1 MHTSLHRVSLILLLG
16 IFACQ
21 GSLFAAS
28 IRFLPWDHVIAARKI
43 AFQHGGE
50 SVELTLHP
58 DQRSG
63 PIKTTLGEGLLQLV
77 ALDRTSP
84 DGKPTSFAVKMPAGI
99 QAPLVL
105 ILPDAKHPTG
115 LRSFVIEDAS
125 ANFAWGTMRFV
136 NSTGKALLMRHHKTI
151 KELPDTWTPVD
162 IAPGGDARNA
172 GVQVAARDDTKTI
185 LYSAVWKHDPNIRK
199 LIFVVPGA
207 DVRTGVVAFKIVP
220 EDRRVLAAP
229 AAEVA
234 EADN

>member
-1 MHTSLHRVSLILLLG
+1 MQASLHRYSLILLLG

>member
-1 MHTSLHRVSLILLLG
+1 MQAFLHRYSRFIFLG
-16 IFACQ
+16 VLACH
-21 GSLFAAS
+21 GSVVAAT
-28 IRFLPWDHVIAARKI
+28 IRFLPWDHKVAARQI
-43 AFQHGGE
+43 AFQHGE
-50 SVELTLHP
+50 EVEKLTLHP

-63 PIKTTLGEGLLQLV
+63 PINSTVGEKLLQLV
-77 ALDRTSP
+77 ALDRTSQ
-84 DGKPTSFAVKMPAGI
+84 DGKPTSFAIKIPAGI

-115 LRSFVIEDAS
+115 LRSFVLEDES

-136 NSTGKALLMRHHKTI
+136 NATGKTLLMRHDKTI

-172 GVQVAARDDTKTI
+172 GVQVAAHDDTKTI

-220 EDRRVLAAP
+220 EDRRGLAATTDQETD
-229 AAEVA
+229 AE
-234 EADN
+234 N

>member
-1 MHTSLHRVSLILLLG
+1 MQTSLYRYSLILLLG
-16 IFACQ
+16 IL
-21 GSLFAAS
+21 GGYESLVAGT
-28 IRFLPWDHVIAARKI
+28 IRFLPWDHAVAARMI
-43 AFQHGGE
+43 AFQHGE
-50 SVELTLHP
+50 EVIKLTLHP
-58 DQRSG
+58 DQRSDS
-63 PIKTTLGEGLLQLV
+63 IKSIANEELLQLV

-84 DGKPTSFAVKMPAGI
+84 DGKPASVEIKVPAGI
-99 QAPLVL
+99 QSPLVL
-105 ILPDAKHPTG
+105 ILPDPKHLTG

-136 NSTGKALLMRHHKTI
+136 NSTGKGLLVRHEKTI
-151 KELPDTWTPVD
+151 KELPETWTPVD

-172 GVQVAARDDTKTI
+172 GVQVAAHDGSKTI

-229 AAEVA
+229 AVEEP
-234 EADN
+234 EAVN

>member
-1 MHTSLHRVSLILLLG
+1 MQTSLNRVSLILVLG
-16 IFACQ
+16 ILACQ

-28 IRFLPWDHVIAARKI
+28 IRFLPWDHAIAARKI

-63 PIKTTLGEGLLQLV
+63 PIKTTLGEGLLQLA

-84 DGKPTSFAVKMPAGI
+84 DGKPASLAFKMPAGI

-115 LRSFVIEDAS
+115 LRAFVIEDAS
-125 ANFAWGTMRFV
+125 ANFPWGTMRFV
-136 NSTGKALLMRHHKTI
+136 NVTGKALLVRHDKTI

-162 IAPGGDARNA
+162 ITPGGDARNA
-172 GVQVAARDDTKTI
+172 GVLLAGRDDPKTI
-185 LYSAVWKHDPNIRK
+185 LYSAVWKYDPNIRK
-199 LIFVVPGA
+199 LIFVVPGS
-207 DVRTGVVAFKIVP
+207 DVRTGVVAFEIVP
-220 EDRRVLAAP
+220 EDRRVLAAT
-229 AAEVA
+229 AAA
-234 EADN
+234 APDPDN

>member
-1 MHTSLHRVSLILLLG
+1 MQSFLHRYSLILLLVILAG
-16 IFACQ
+16 HE
-21 GSLFAAS
+21 SLVAAT
-28 IRFLPWDHVIAARKI
+28 IRFLPWDHTVAARKI
-43 AFQHGGE
+43 AFQHGE
-50 SVELTLHP
+50 EVENLTLHP
-58 DQRSG
+58 DQRSI
-63 PIKTTLGEGLLQLV
+63 PIKSTAGEEIFQLV
-77 ALDRTSP
+77 ALDLTSP
-84 DGKPTSFAVKMPAGI
+84 DGKPASLAVKIPAGI

-136 NSTGKALLMRHHKTI
+136 NSTGKALLVRHDKTI

-185 LYSAVWKHDPNIRK
+185 LYSAVWRHDPNIRK

-229 AAEVA
+229 AAELP

>member
-1 MHTSLHRVSLILLLG
+1 M
-16 IFACQ
+16 
-21 GSLFAAS
+21 
-28 IRFLPWDHVIAARKI
+28 RFLPWDHVIAARKI

-63 PIKTTLGEGLLQLV
+63 PIKSTAGEKLLQLA
-77 ALDRTSP
+77 ALDRTGP
-84 DGKPTSFAVKMPAGI
+84 DGKPASVAIRLPAGI
-99 QAPLVL
+99 QAPLVM
-105 ILPDAKHPTG
+105 ILPDAKHPSG

-136 NSTGKALLMRHHKTI
+136 NATGKALLVRHDKTI

-162 IAPGGDARNA
+162 IAPGGEARNA

-220 EDRRVLAAP
+220 EDRRALAAT
-229 AAEVA
+229 AAEPPKA
-234 EADN
+234 EN

>member
-1 MHTSLHRVSLILLLG
+1 MQASLHRYSLILLLG
-16 IFACQ
+16 ILA
-21 GSLFAAS
+21 GHESLVAATL
-28 IRFLPWDHVIAARKI
+28 RFLPWDHKVAGRKI
-43 AFQHGGE
+43 AFQHGKE
-50 SVELTLHP
+50 VAALTLHP
-58 DQRSG
+58 DQRSV
-63 PIKTTLGEGLLQLV
+63 PIRSTAGEELLQLV
-77 ALDRTSP
+77 ALDRAGP
-84 DGKPTSFAVKMPAGI
+84 DGKPASIAIKMPAGI

-136 NSTGKALLMRHHKTI
+136 NSTGKALLVRHDKTI

>member
-1 MHTSLHRVSLILLLG
+1 MISVHRFPLTLLLG
-16 IFACQ
+16 ILACH
-21 GSLFAAS
+21 GSLFAATM
-28 IRFLPWDHVIAARKI
+28 RFLPWDHAIAARKI
-43 AFQHGGE
+43 EFQHGGE

-63 PIKTTLGEGLLQLV
+63 PIKSTAGEKLLQLV
-77 ALDRTSP
+77 ALDRTGP
-84 DGKPTSFAVKMPAGI
+84 DGKPASVAIKMPAGI

-136 NSTGKALLMRHHKTI
+136 NATGKALLVRHDKTI

-172 GVQVAARDDTKTI
+172 GVLLAARDTPETI

-199 LIFVVPGA
+199 LIFVIPGA

-220 EDRRVLAAP
+220 EDRRVLAATT
-229 AAEVA
+229 AQETDAE
-234 EADN
+234 N

>member
-1 MHTSLHRVSLILLLG
+1 MQASLHRYSRFILLG
-16 IFACQ
+16 ILACH
-21 GSLFAAS
+21 GSLVAAT
-28 IRFLPWDHVIAARKI
+28 IRFLPWDHKVAARQI
-43 AFQHGGE
+43 AFQHGE
-50 SVELTLHP
+50 EVEKLTLHP

-63 PIKTTLGEGLLQLV
+63 PINSTVGEKLLQLV
-77 ALDRTSP
+77 ALDRTSQ
-84 DGKPTSFAVKMPAGI
+84 DGKPTSFAIKIPAGI

-136 NSTGKALLMRHHKTI
+136 NATGKTLLVRHDKTI

-172 GVQVAARDDTKTI
+172 GVQVAAHDDTKTI

-220 EDRRVLAAP
+220 EDRRVLAATTDQETD
-229 AAEVA
+229 AE
-234 EADN
+234 N